1 MNGSECHS
9 VNANECE
16 CECVCTL
23 RLKVLSSPCSRRE
36 LVDFRYK
43 VVGVVVVVDTY
54 LRNQT
59 TKIVEMK
66 RTNNRTRA
74 KVNVS
79 SQRFIVVSVANKTN
93 RVWKKLASVF
103 SSFSSF
109 IFCRSLLIFLR
120 NLPEFA
126 LSPSPLSN
134 DYKICFAHFFILMN
148 SKNTRYTRFSFLS
161 SSKNWAV
168 QTLIWLWIMKGTNKK
183 NELSTRRFS
192 LISLNGLSI
201 FNSSMTNK

>member
-93 RVWKKLASVF
+93 KQTEFEK
-103 SSFSSF
+103 SS
-109 IFCRSLLIFLR
+109 L
-120 NLPEFA
+120 
-126 LSPSPLSN
+126 
-134 DYKICFAHFFILMN
+134 
-148 SKNTRYTRFSFLS
+148 RFSVRLARSFFVDLFLFFCATCQNLLCPPPPLTMIIKYVLHTFS
-161 SSKNWAV
+161 Y
-168 QTLIWLWIMKGTNKK
+168 LWILRTLDTHGSLSCLPAKI
-183 NELSTRRFS
+183 ELC
-192 LISLNGLSI
+192 
-201 FNSSMTNK
+201 KH